1 MRKPCL
7 GRGGRAVY
15 SPRGRADTPAHRAM
29 TASVPTA
36 ASPRAR
42 PVLVAP
48 RRLFASLRERCEL
61 ALLDVREARAY
72 VGAHLA
78 LARMTPLSSLE
89 LDVAAMVPRLGTPIV
104 LMDADGAPDG
114 PAPRAR
120 ALLARLGY
128 RDVRVLDGGLA
139 AWRAAGLPVI
149 DGYGSLVKAFGDRV
163 RRHHATPT
171 LPGANLRARRATG
184 AATTLIDVRPA
195 DEYAYLSLPGGGN
208 HAGTELALRAWSDA
222 TPWVVHCFSRTRGI
236 IGATTL
242 RLLGHPD
249 VRFLEDGVMRWALDG
264 GPAVEDARPALELP
278 AAPEG
283 ELRRRADGLIGRHG
297 LPRVTADGLARF
309 HAEADR
315 TLFVFDL
322 RPGAIDGAAGGIARA
337 VAGGQLLMHF
347 EQLIGTRHARI
358 VLIDAPH
365 RLRAAVTS
373 FWLTQLDQAEVFI
386 LEGDPPPLPRR
397 DPAPGSDREAMADE
411 AIAPARLAALLRDGT
426 ADLRIVDVGPSADY
440 ERHHLPGAHFLLP
453 FTWAPLAALRRPGRR
468 IVFTSPDGRAARL
481 AARDARERE
490 PGGGAGWL
498 EGGTRAWRDA
508 GLPTESD
515 WTPPQLLTAFE
526 DDWGSVMRVPASRRE
541 RAWND
546 YLAWERALGERVA
559 SDATV
564 RFRLFDVAP
573 SQGLS
578 TPRTGSRRSPK
589 PAPGRRAP

>member
-1 MRKPCL
+1 LDRS
-7 GRGGRAVY
+7 GRAVY
-15 SPRGRADTPAHRAM
+15 SPQGRADTPAHRAM
-29 TASVPTA
+29 TAPAPTPA
-36 ASPRAR
+36 FPHAP
-42 PVLVAP
+42 PILVTP

-89 LDVAAMVPRLGTPIV
+89 LDVTAMVPRPATPVV
-104 LMDADGAPDG
+104 LVDADGAPDG
-114 PAPRAR
+114 PARRAR
-120 ALLARLGY
+120 TLLRRLGY
-128 RDVRVLDGGLA
+128 LDVGVLDGGLA
-139 AWRAAGLPVI
+139 GWRAAGLPVI

-171 LPGANLRARRATG
+171 LAGADLRARQAAG

-195 DEYAYLSLPGGGN
+195 DEYAYLTLPGGGN
-208 HAGTELALRAWSDA
+208 HAGTELALRAWPDAAPEAVVPPA

-242 RLLGHPD
+242 RVLGHPD
-249 VRFLEDGVMRWALDG
+249 VRFLEDGVMRWMLDS
-264 GPAVEDARPALELP
+264 GPTVEDAPPAIELP
-278 AAPEG
+278 TAPAH
-283 ELRRRADGLIGRHG
+283 ELRRRADDLVDRHD
-297 LPRVTADGLARF
+297 LPRATPGDLARF
-309 HAEADR
+309 HAETDR

-322 RPGAIDGAAGGIARA
+322 RPGATDGESGDIVRA

-347 EQLIGTRHARI
+347 ENLVGTRHARI

-397 DPAPGSDREAMADE
+397 DPAPGRGPEAAEGE
-411 AIAPARLAALLRDGT
+411 AIAPARLAALLRDG
-426 ADLRIVDVGPSADY
+426 ADDVRIVDVGPSADY
-440 ERHHLPGAHFLLP
+440 ERQHLPGAHFLLP
-453 FTWAPLAALRRPGRR
+453 FTWTPLDALQRPGRR

-481 AARDARERE
+481 AARDACERR
-490 PGGGAGWL
+490 PGSDAGWL
-498 EGGTRAWRDA
+498 TGGTRAWRDA

-515 WTPPQLLTAFE
+515 WAPHQRLTPFE

-541 RAWND
+541 RAWTD
-546 YLAWERALGERVA
+546 YLAWERALADRMA
-559 SDATV
+559 RDDTV

-573 SQGLS
+573 SD
-578 TPRTGSRRSPK
+578 
-589 PAPGRRAP
+589 PATATAAGAGPS